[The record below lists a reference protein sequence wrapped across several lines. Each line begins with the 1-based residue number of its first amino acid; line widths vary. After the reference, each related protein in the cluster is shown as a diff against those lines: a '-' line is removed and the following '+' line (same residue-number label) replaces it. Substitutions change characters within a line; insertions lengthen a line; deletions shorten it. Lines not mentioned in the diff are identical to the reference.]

1 MTKGLSLPTA
11 LSVAGLMLIGL
22 IGGYFGYALV
32 REDLL
37 VGLVPIVSS
46 VLLVVFGSL
55 SLFAK
60 DAHIAEMSEASE
72 EPFRRWAA
80 PAVMVLLVIYLL
92 AIDVVGF
99 DVDTGAL
106 IVLVFLASGVRRP
119 WTIAVTLA
127 VLLAVAFL
135 FQSILGIELPRG
147 VF

>member
-1 MTKGLSLPTA
+1 MTKGLSLSTA
-11 LSVAGLMLIGL
+11 VSVAGLILIGL
-22 IGGYFGYALV
+22 IGGYFGYAMF

-46 VLLVVFGSL
+46 ILLMVFSSL

-60 DAHIAEMSEASE
+60 DAHMSEASE
-72 EPFRRWAA
+72 QPFRRWAA

-99 DVDTGAL
+99 DLDTSAL
-106 IVLVFLASGVRRP
+106 IVLVFLVSGVRRP

-135 FQSILGIELPRG
+135 FQNILGIELPRG
-147 VF
+147 VL